1 MIRKCLFGVYETVEV
16 CGNVCEVGLECLEKC
31 PYSFTVDMK
40 EDCFQRFER
49 ACDTEYGRIK
59 E

>member
-1 MIRKCLFGVYETVEV
+1 MIRRCLFGVQNEVEV
-16 CGNVCEVGLECLEKC
+16 CGCVCEVGLGCLLKC
-31 PYSFTVDMK
+31 PFSYGADA
-40 EDCFQRFER
+40 EQDCLQRFER